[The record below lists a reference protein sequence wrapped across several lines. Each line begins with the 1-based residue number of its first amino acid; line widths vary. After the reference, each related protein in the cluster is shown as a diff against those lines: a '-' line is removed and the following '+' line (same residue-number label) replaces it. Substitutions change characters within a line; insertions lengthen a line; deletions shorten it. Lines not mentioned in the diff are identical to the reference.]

1 DPDVEV
7 SAITPYAFDDF
18 REDAVPAGRQGVMF
32 VAGFGHPPNVDAACW
47 LVESIMPLVWI
58 RAPGVKLSLVGS
70 NPTDRVRSLA
80 GKDVEVTGYVSD
92 GELADRYE
100 QARVAVVPLRYGAGI
115 KAKVVEAM
123 RNGVPLV
130 TTAVGAQGL
139 GGMEAF
145 APVLDD
151 AADIADAI
159 VDLLAQDARWRVQSA
174 CGAAFVKERFSREA
188 MQVAV
193 EAAMTTKERTP

>member
-1 DPDVEV
+1 
-7 SAITPYAFDDF
+7 
-18 REDAVPAGRQGVMF
+18 MF

-47 LVESIMPLVWI
+47 LVESIMPQVWRRI
-58 RAPGVKLSLVGS
+58 PGVKLSLVGS
-70 NPTDRVRSLA
+70 NPTDRVRALA

-92 GELADRYE
+92 EELTARYE
-100 QARVAVVPLRYGAGI
+100 RTRVAVVPLRYGAGI

-130 TTAVGAQGL
+130 TTMVGAQGL
-139 GGMEAF
+139 DGMDSF

-159 VDLLAQDARWRVQSA
+159 VALLEDDARWRGQSQL
-174 CGAAFVKERFSREA
+174 GAEFTRERFSRQTMLA
-188 MQVAV
+188 AI
-193 EAAMTTKERTP
+193 EAAMSAKEYNP